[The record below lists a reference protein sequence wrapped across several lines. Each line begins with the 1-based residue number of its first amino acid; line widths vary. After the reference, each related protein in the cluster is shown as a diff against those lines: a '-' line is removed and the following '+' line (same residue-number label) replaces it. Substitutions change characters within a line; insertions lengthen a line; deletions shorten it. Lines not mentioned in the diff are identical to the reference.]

1 MKLDQLTIK
10 LTKILHEIIAR
21 EDHIDFLTRRVHQKY
36 KPSAKNLLRYLI
48 LRSHDLR
55 KYHGT
60 LSDLGVS
67 SLRSAEGY
75 VYSNLY
81 NVLRNLHL
89 IQGTPFHLDSD
100 IELIGYTKS
109 KKLIRRHAN
118 RLFKERQKK
127 HFPEIMVTLPDQ
139 AASDKKVIRN
149 MVLNGM
155 EIARINLSHGNVDMW
170 EKMVA
175 YIREIEKETGQK
187 VKIYM
192 DLSGPKIRTA
202 SIAILNKKGKKKTG
216 VPVQKG
222 DHLILVKHDPGSKL
236 SHNAT
241 GKTKIGVML
250 GEVVDDARLDDT
262 IFFDDGMIKAVV
274 IDKKEQELEVVITE
288 CYKSKLGSHKGINLP
303 NTKINLPALTP
314 KDIGV
319 LPFVCQHADIIGY
332 SFVRTAEDVDVLYT
346 ELGKYEAKQV
356 GVVFK
361 IENEEAFTNLPEIL
375 IKGMERNKIGV
386 MIARGDLAVELGF
399 ERISE
404 VQNEILWICEAAH
417 IPVIWATQVLENLAK
432 TGIPTR
438 AEISD
443 ASKAA
448 QAECVMLNKGPYINN
463 AIHVLKNIL
472 IRMSGHSF
480 KKKNELRALNV
491 AKSYA
496 KKFKAETA
504 LQHSQELQT
513 P

>member
-1 MKLDQLTIK
+1 MKLDQLVVK
-10 LTKILHEIIAR
+10 LSKILLEIIDQEER
-21 EDHIDFLTRRVHQKY
+21 INQLTQHVHSKY
-36 KPSAKNLLRYLI
+36 KRSAKNLLRYLI

-75 VYSNLY
+75 VYSNLF

-89 IQGTPFHLDSD
+89 IQGTPLDINAN
-100 IELIGYTKS
+100 IELIGYTRS
-109 KKLIRRHAN
+109 KKLIRRNAN
-118 RLFKERQKK
+118 RLFQETQKK
-127 HFPEIMVTLPDQ
+127 HFPEIMVTLPEE
-139 AASDKKVIRN
+139 AAENKEVIQN

-155 EIARINLSHGNVDMW
+155 EIARINLSHGNVEQW
-170 EKMVA
+170 RQMVA
-175 YIREIEKETGQK
+175 YIKEASQETGQR

-202 SIAILNKKGKKKTG
+202 AIEIRGKKGKKKAG
-216 VPVQKG
+216 IAVNKG
-222 DHLILVKHDPGSKL
+222 DHIILTKEKIGPIPEFEPGK
-236 SHNAT
+236 
-241 GKTKIGVML
+241 KRRIGVML
-250 GEVVDDARLDDT
+250 AEVIDDAQIDDQ
-262 IFFDDGMIKAVV
+262 IYFDDGMIKAVV
-274 IDKKEQELEVVITE
+274 IDKNEKEIEVVLTE
-288 CYKSKLGSHKGINLP
+288 CYKSKIRSHKGINLP
-303 NTKINLPALTP
+303 NTKLHLPALTET
-314 KDIGV
+314 DIEL
-319 LPFVCQHADIIGY
+319 LPFVCQNADIIGY
-332 SFVRTAEDVDVLYT
+332 SFVRSAEDVSQLYA
-346 ELGKYEAKQV
+346 ELNRLEADHV

-361 IENEEAFTNLPEIL
+361 IENKDAFNNLPEIL

-386 MIARGDLAVELGF
+386 MIARGDLAVEVGF

-443 ASKAA
+443 AAQAA
-448 QAECVMLNKGPYINN
+448 QADCVMLNKGPYINN
-463 AIHVLKNIL
+463 AILVLKNIL

-496 KKFKAETA
+496 RNFEEPVA
-504 LQHSQELQT
+504 LVQN
-513 P
+513 

>member
-1 MKLDQLTIK
+1 MKLDQLIAR
-10 LTKILHEIIAR
+10 LSKILEEIIEQ
-21 EDHIDFLTRRVHQKY
+21 EDRINELTRNVHRKY
-36 KPSAKNLLRYLI
+36 KLSAKNLLRYLI

-75 VYSNLY
+75 VYSNIY
-81 NVLRNLHL
+81 SVVRNLHL
-89 IQGTPFHLDSD
+89 IQDTPFSIETD

-109 KKLIRRHAN
+109 KKFIRKHAN
-118 RLFKERQKK
+118 RLFNEPQKK
-127 HFPEIMVTLPDQ
+127 HFPEIMVTMPDE
-139 AASDKKVIRN
+139 AAEDKNIIRD

-155 EIARINLSHGNVDMW
+155 EIARINLSHGSVEQW

-175 YIREIEKETGQK
+175 FVREIEKETGQK
-187 VKIYM
+187 LKIYM
-192 DLSGPKIRTA
+192 DLSGPKLRTA
-202 SIAILNKKGKKKTG
+202 SIEIYTEEGKKKKG
-216 VPVQKG
+216 IPVTNG
-222 DHLILVKHDPGSKL
+222 DHIILTKHHARCNEDMES
-236 SHNAT
+236 N
-241 GKTKIGVML
+241 GKVKIGVML
-250 GEVVDDARLDDT
+250 DEVIDDARLNDT
-262 IFFDDGMIKAVV
+262 IYFDDGMIKAEV
-274 IDKKEQELEVVITE
+274 IAKYDEEIEVVLTE

-303 NTKINLPALTP
+303 NTKLNLPALTK
-314 KDIGV
+314 KDIEV
-319 LPFVCQHADIIGY
+319 LPFVCQNADILGY
-332 SFVRTAEDVDVLYT
+332 SFVRTAADVAQLYT
-346 ELGKYEAKQV
+346 ELGKYESENV

-361 IENEEAFTNLPEIL
+361 IENEEAFNSLPDIL
-375 IKGMERNKIGV
+375 LKGMERNKIGV

-438 AEISD
+438 AEVSD
-443 ASKAA
+443 AAKAA

-463 AIHVLKNIL
+463 AILVLKNIL

-491 AKSYA
+491 AKEYA
-496 KKFKAETA
+496 KKFKSPGA
-504 LQHSQELQT
+504 LYQQ
-513 P
+513 